1 MAILSVFL
9 ALFAGALQPFQA
21 AFNSRLGKEVD
32 NRVFSVCVSG
42 LLSGTVLG
50 VYLLFVRQGLPKGW
64 PAAAQLPWWMW
75 LGGITGAAYLVAV
88 VIATPKLGA
97 GTLMALVIAAQVI
110 VAVALDHYAL
120 FGLDRH
126 PVSGGRV
133 AGVALFCIGAFL
145 IQKF

>member
-1 MAILSVFL
+1 MAILSIFL

-21 AFNSRLGKEVD
+21 AFNSRLGKEVG
-32 NRVFSVCVSG
+32 NPIFAVCISG
-42 LLSGTVLG
+42 LLSGLVPG
-50 VYLLFVRQGLPKGW
+50 VYLLFMRQALPKGL
-64 PAAAQLPWWMW
+64 PAAMHLPWWMW
-75 LGGITGAAYLVAV
+75 LGGFMGATYLISV

-97 GTLMALVIAAQVI
+97 GTLMALVIAAQVV

-126 PVSGGRV
+126 PASWGRI
-133 AGVALFCIGAFL
+133 AGVALFCVGAFL